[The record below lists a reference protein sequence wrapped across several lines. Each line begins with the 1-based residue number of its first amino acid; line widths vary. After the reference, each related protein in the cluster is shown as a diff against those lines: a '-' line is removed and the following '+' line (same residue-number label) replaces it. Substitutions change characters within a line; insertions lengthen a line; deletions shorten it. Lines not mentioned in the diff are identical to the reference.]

1 MSVSMVV
8 QVCVGSSCYIKGSQD
23 IIELLK
29 KAVTDNHLEDEVTL
43 AGSFC
48 TGKCNRI
55 GVSVTVDDE
64 VSTGITK
71 ENFNEFFQNKIL
83 NVIRA
88 QGE

>member
-1 MSVSMVV
+1 MII
-8 QVCVGSSCYIKGSQD
+8 QICIGSSCHLKGSERLVELFQD
-23 IIELLK
+23 AIK
-29 KAVTDNHLEDEVTL
+29 DSGYYDEITL

-48 TGKCNRI
+48 TGQCNRI
-55 GVSVTVDDE
+55 GVSVPVDDE

>member
-1 MSVSMVV
+1 MVV

-29 KAVTDNHLEDEVTL
+29 KAVADHHLEDEVTL

-71 ENFNEFFQNKIL
+71 ENFDAFFQEKIL
-83 NVIRA
+83 KVVQA

>member
-1 MSVSMVV
+1 MVV

-29 KAVTDNHLEDEVTL
+29 TAVTDNHLEDEVTL

-55 GVSVTVDDE
+55 GVTVTVDDE
-64 VSTGITK
+64 VCIGITK
-71 ENFNEFFQNKIL
+71 ENFKEFFQDKIL

>member
-1 MSVSMVV
+1 MSIAMVV

-48 TGKCNRI
+48 SGKCNRE
-55 GVSVTVDDE
+55 GVTVTIDDK
-64 VSTGITK
+64 VYTGVTCDSFNDFFETNVLKALK
-71 ENFNEFFQNKIL
+71 E
-83 NVIRA
+83 
-88 QGE
+88 G

>member
-1 MSVSMVV
+1 MVV

-29 KAVTDNHLEDEVTL
+29 KAVTDNHLEDEITL

-64 VSTGITK
+64 VSTGITT
-71 ENFNEFFQNKIL
+71 ENFNAFFQEKIL
-83 NVIRA
+83 KAVQA

>member
-1 MSVSMVV
+1 MVV

-29 KAVTDNHLEDEVTL
+29 KAVTDNHLENEITL

-64 VSTGITK
+64 VSTGITT
-71 ENFNEFFQNKIL
+71 EYFNAFFQEKIL
-83 NVIRA
+83 KAVQA

>member
-1 MSVSMVV
+1 MSVAMVV

-55 GVSVTVDDE
+55 GVSFTVDDE

>member
-1 MSVSMVV
+1 MSVAMVV

-64 VSTGITK
+64 VLTGITK

>member
-1 MSVSMVV
+1 MVV

-43 AGSFC
+43 AGRFC

-71 ENFNEFFQNKIL
+71 GNFNEFFQNKIL